1 MIGHPNRLRRA
12 RRVRPSVPREVL
24 VFWANVRRQTACHTT
39 ALQLAYESA
48 CDVVCIQEPYVSA
61 PTKKTGHPA
70 YDCYAPTDEWDSS
83 DPTSFESERP
93 RVLTYVRKNSGLNAQ
108 QHRSSQD
115 RDLLWVNV
123 NGFLILNIYR
133 QPTTDK
139 VIDYVTNLAPPQ
151 NSLIGGDFN
160 ARNEAF
166 EPGVAN
172 ANRGGEIAQ
181 WSSDSGL
188 DFIGEPGVPTHQAG
202 HVLDLTFSNI
212 PYASTVVRED
222 LATGS
227 DHESLVTRIPGRGRV
242 PLEQYNYRVP
252 ESKLPKLSSLI
263 GTGIRSLPDP
273 SSIET
278 HDQLDQFA
286 ATLTALFQDAIKTA
300 GSLNRTHTFTT
311 PWWTSECQAKR
322 QQWLGVRHTDP
333 DKADT
338 AKRAFLSCV
347 RSSKRAY
354 WRDRIDNIKT
364 DSDLYNIISWHK
376 LGTDLKAPPLLVDG
390 LPVEDTMEKA
400 EALRRAVLGRFS
412 PDDDLPTDPIPITTT
427 SSLPWLQSV
436 TMEEVEANTIGVSST
451 SPGSDRITV
460 RLLKACWEHLKDIVL
475 SLFNRCL
482 ALCHIPLAWKVA
494 EVAMIP
500 KVGKKDKS
508 SVRSWRPIALLSCL
522 SKGLERII
530 AKRIA
535 WTALTHGVLS
545 PQHAGAL
552 PKLSATDLVASFT
565 HDAEMALSQ
574 NKQVTLVTMDVQGAF
589 DALLRRRLLK
599 RMGEQGW
606 PRELLL
612 LVDSFLTGRKARVR
626 LEGSTTPEYDVVCGT
641 PQGSPLS
648 PVLYMLYLAELLNMD
663 QTLRFGYADDLALYR
678 ASHDLTQ
685 NVRLLAKDVQSIL
698 AWGEYNKVAFAP
710 EKLEMIHITRHR
722 GDESPS
728 IVVNDRLTIDPVQ
741 AKKPGYTPT
750 LRWLGVFFD
759 RKLTWRSHILARAG
773 KARAV
778 AQHIRNLARTT
789 CGPPASSLRKA
800 VITCVIPS
808 LTFGTEAWY
817 GGRNR
822 PAKQASKGT
831 VSARVG
837 WHINVIESTLALAIR
852 GVLPVWRTTP
862 TPSLFRDAG
871 IPSGYATLEE
881 AKLRFA
887 LRLNTIHK
895 GHTLVRRIRPPMI
908 TRGRGT
914 GTRQPAKTIIQ
925 RLGSILPEVPRPTL
939 SPPHYS
945 PGCRIDPTGGID
957 KATAS
962 KAFQVWQESL
972 PPTDICVFSDG
983 SEQWQEGIKYV
994 GYGFVLMVNGTQ
1006 IDTGAGAINSR
1017 SHVFDAE
1024 AIGAWRGLERA
1035 IAVAPPRSKI
1045 WLCIDSTSVIWC
1057 IRGNASNSSQ
1067 WAFLACHRAME
1078 QHNISLRWAPGHTG
1092 IEGNEAADTLAGEGA
1107 LRGSAIG
1114 MEAEPTISGIRSIFR
1129 ELRNEARLRWWD
1141 TVSQKLSQWYRRW
1154 SDTYEIDSLPELEL
1168 RRPALH
1174 RWLALRS
1181 SHGDFDWYHRKFNH
1195 EDAKLDC
1202 SCGRRK
1208 SPEHLALCH
1217 KTQRSFRHWPKRP
1230 PTPPTDRTEAVA
1242 YLRSL
1247 DPKQF
1252 VELLELTSFYSRVC
1266 TR

>member
-1 MIGHPNRLRRA
+1 
-12 RRVRPSVPREVL
+12 
-24 VFWANVRRQTACHTT
+24 
-39 ALQLAYESA
+39 
-48 CDVVCIQEPYVSA
+48 
-61 PTKKTGHPA
+61 
-70 YDCYAPTDEWDSS
+70 
-83 DPTSFESERP
+83 
-93 RVLTYVRKNSGLNAQ
+93 
-108 QHRSSQD
+108 
-115 RDLLWVNV
+115 
-123 NGFLILNIYR
+123 
-133 QPTTDK
+133 
-139 VIDYVTNLAPPQ
+139 
-151 NSLIGGDFN
+151 
-160 ARNEAF
+160 
-166 EPGVAN
+166 
-172 ANRGGEIAQ
+172 
-181 WSSDSGL
+181 
-188 DFIGEPGVPTHQAG
+188 
-202 HVLDLTFSNI
+202 
-212 PYASTVVRED
+212 
-222 LATGS
+222 
-227 DHESLVTRIPGRGRV
+227 
-242 PLEQYNYRVP
+242 
-252 ESKLPKLSSLI
+252 
-263 GTGIRSLPDP
+263 
-273 SSIET
+273 
-278 HDQLDQFA
+278 
-286 ATLTALFQDAIKTA
+286 
-300 GSLNRTHTFTT
+300 
-311 PWWTSECQAKR
+311 
-322 QQWLGVRHTDP
+322 
-333 DKADT
+333 
-338 AKRAFLSCV
+338 
-347 RSSKRAY
+347 
-354 WRDRIDNIKT
+354 
-364 DSDLYNIISWHK
+364 
-376 LGTDLKAPPLLVDG
+376 
-390 LPVEDTMEKA
+390 
-400 EALRRAVLGRFS
+400 
-412 PDDDLPTDPIPITTT
+412 
-427 SSLPWLQSV
+427 
-436 TMEEVEANTIGVSST
+436 
-451 SPGSDRITV
+451 
-460 RLLKACWEHLKDIVL
+460 
-475 SLFNRCL
+475 
-482 ALCHIPLAWKVA
+482 
-494 EVAMIP
+494 
-500 KVGKKDKS
+500 
-508 SVRSWRPIALLSCL
+508 
-522 SKGLERII
+522 
-530 AKRIA
+530 
-535 WTALTHGVLS
+535 
-545 PQHAGAL
+545 
-552 PKLSATDLVASFT
+552 
-565 HDAEMALSQ
+565 
-574 NKQVTLVTMDVQGAF
+574 
-589 DALLRRRLLK
+589 
-599 RMGEQGW
+599 
-606 PRELLL
+606 
-612 LVDSFLTGRKARVR
+612 
-626 LEGSTTPEYDVVCGT
+626 
-641 PQGSPLS
+641 
-648 PVLYMLYLAELLNMD
+648 MD

-741 AKKPGYTPT
+741 AKKPGYAPT

-789 CGPPASSLRKA
+789 CGPAASSLRKA

-881 AKLRFA
+881 AKLRSHPCPSHS
-887 LRLNTIHK
+887 T
-895 GHTLVRRIRPPMI
+895 PMI

-939 SPPHYS
+939 SPLHYS

-983 SEQWQEGIKYV
+983 SEQWQE
-994 GYGFVLMVNGTQ
+994 
-1006 IDTGAGAINSR
+1006 A
-1017 SHVFDAE
+1017 
-1024 AIGAWRGLERA
+1024 
-1035 IAVAPPRSKI
+1035 
-1045 WLCIDSTSVIWC
+1045 ST
-1057 IRGNASNSSQ
+1057 
-1067 WAFLACHRAME
+1067 CHRAME

-1092 IEGNEAADTLAGEGA
+1092 IEGNEAADNLAGEGA

-1208 SPEHLALCH
+1208 SLEHLALPQNPEVFPTLA
-1217 KTQRSFRHWPKRP
+1217 K
-1230 PTPPTDRTEAVA
+1230 TPPD
-1242 YLRSL
+1242 
-1247 DPKQF
+1247 
-1252 VELLELTSFYSRVC
+1252 TSNR
-1266 TR
+1266 

>member
-1 MIGHPNRLRRA
+1 
-12 RRVRPSVPREVL
+12 
-24 VFWANVRRQTACHTT
+24 
-39 ALQLAYESA
+39 
-48 CDVVCIQEPYVSA
+48 
-61 PTKKTGHPA
+61 
-70 YDCYAPTDEWDSS
+70 
-83 DPTSFESERP
+83 
-93 RVLTYVRKNSGLNAQ
+93 
-108 QHRSSQD
+108 
-115 RDLLWVNV
+115 
-123 NGFLILNIYR
+123 
-133 QPTTDK
+133 
-139 VIDYVTNLAPPQ
+139 
-151 NSLIGGDFN
+151 
-160 ARNEAF
+160 
-166 EPGVAN
+166 
-172 ANRGGEIAQ
+172 
-181 WSSDSGL
+181 
-188 DFIGEPGVPTHQAG
+188 
-202 HVLDLTFSNI
+202 
-212 PYASTVVRED
+212 
-222 LATGS
+222 
-227 DHESLVTRIPGRGRV
+227 
-242 PLEQYNYRVP
+242 
-252 ESKLPKLSSLI
+252 
-263 GTGIRSLPDP
+263 
-273 SSIET
+273 
-278 HDQLDQFA
+278 
-286 ATLTALFQDAIKTA
+286 
-300 GSLNRTHTFTT
+300 
-311 PWWTSECQAKR
+311 
-322 QQWLGVRHTDP
+322 
-333 DKADT
+333 
-338 AKRAFLSCV
+338 
-347 RSSKRAY
+347 
-354 WRDRIDNIKT
+354 
-364 DSDLYNIISWHK
+364 
-376 LGTDLKAPPLLVDG
+376 
-390 LPVEDTMEKA
+390 
-400 EALRRAVLGRFS
+400 
-412 PDDDLPTDPIPITTT
+412 
-427 SSLPWLQSV
+427 
-436 TMEEVEANTIGVSST
+436 MEEVEANTIGVSST

-574 NKQVTLVTMDVQGAF
+574 NKQGAF

-626 LEGSTTPEYDVVCGT
+626 LEGSTTLKHSC
-641 PQGSPLS
+641 L
-648 PVLYMLYLAELLNMD
+648 
-663 QTLRFGYADDLALYR
+663 
-678 ASHDLTQ
+678 
-685 NVRLLAKDVQSIL
+685 
-698 AWGEYNKVAFAP
+698 GEYNKVAFAP

-773 KARAV
+773 KARLSHNISA
-778 AQHIRNLARTT
+778 IW
-789 CGPPASSLRKA
+789 PA
-800 VITCVIPS
+800 
-808 LTFGTEAWY
+808 
-817 GGRNR
+817 R
-822 PAKQASKGT
+822 PAPARELTSQSSHHLCYTLPNGT

-994 GYGFVLMVNGTQ
+994 GYGFALMVNGTQ

-1017 SHVFDAE
+1017 SHFRRRSNRSLA
-1024 AIGAWRGLERA
+1024 RA
-1035 IAVAPPRSKI
+1035 R
-1045 WLCIDSTSVIWC
+1045 T
-1057 IRGNASNSSQ
+1057 GN
-1067 WAFLACHRAME
+1067 
-1078 QHNISLRWAPGHTG
+1078 
-1092 IEGNEAADTLAGEGA
+1092 
-1107 LRGSAIG
+1107 RGSSA
-1114 MEAEPTISGIRSIFR
+1114 
-1129 ELRNEARLRWWD
+1129 
-1141 TVSQKLSQWYRRW
+1141 
-1154 SDTYEIDSLPELEL
+1154 
-1168 RRPALH
+1168 
-1174 RWLALRS
+1174 
-1181 SHGDFDWYHRKFNH
+1181 
-1195 EDAKLDC
+1195 
-1202 SCGRRK
+1202 
-1208 SPEHLALCH
+1208 
-1217 KTQRSFRHWPKRP
+1217 
-1230 PTPPTDRTEAVA
+1230 
-1242 YLRSL
+1242 
-1247 DPKQF
+1247 
-1252 VELLELTSFYSRVC
+1252 
-1266 TR
+1266 

>member
-1 MIGHPNRLRRA
+1 
-12 RRVRPSVPREVL
+12 
-24 VFWANVRRQTACHTT
+24 
-39 ALQLAYESA
+39 
-48 CDVVCIQEPYVSA
+48 
-61 PTKKTGHPA
+61 
-70 YDCYAPTDEWDSS
+70 
-83 DPTSFESERP
+83 
-93 RVLTYVRKNSGLNAQ
+93 
-108 QHRSSQD
+108 
-115 RDLLWVNV
+115 
-123 NGFLILNIYR
+123 
-133 QPTTDK
+133 
-139 VIDYVTNLAPPQ
+139 
-151 NSLIGGDFN
+151 
-160 ARNEAF
+160 
-166 EPGVAN
+166 
-172 ANRGGEIAQ
+172 
-181 WSSDSGL
+181 
-188 DFIGEPGVPTHQAG
+188 
-202 HVLDLTFSNI
+202 
-212 PYASTVVRED
+212 
-222 LATGS
+222 
-227 DHESLVTRIPGRGRV
+227 
-242 PLEQYNYRVP
+242 
-252 ESKLPKLSSLI
+252 
-263 GTGIRSLPDP
+263 
-273 SSIET
+273 
-278 HDQLDQFA
+278 
-286 ATLTALFQDAIKTA
+286 
-300 GSLNRTHTFTT
+300 
-311 PWWTSECQAKR
+311 
-322 QQWLGVRHTDP
+322 
-333 DKADT
+333 
-338 AKRAFLSCV
+338 
-347 RSSKRAY
+347 
-354 WRDRIDNIKT
+354 
-364 DSDLYNIISWHK
+364 
-376 LGTDLKAPPLLVDG
+376 
-390 LPVEDTMEKA
+390 MEKA

-626 LEGSTTPEYDVVCGT
+626 LESSTTPEYDVVCGT
-641 PQGSPLS
+641 PKAPHYHQ
-648 PVLYMLYLAELLNMD
+648 
-663 QTLRFGYADDLALYR
+663 
-678 ASHDLTQ
+678 
-685 NVRLLAKDVQSIL
+685 LLAKDVQSIL

-722 GDESPS
+722 GDESTS

-925 RLGSILPEVPRPTL
+925 RLGSILPESGRNH
-939 SPPHYS
+939 S
-945 PGCRIDPTGGID
+945 
-957 KATAS
+957 
-962 KAFQVWQESL
+962 
-972 PPTDICVFSDG
+972 PTDICVFSDG

-994 GYGFVLMVNGTQ
+994 GYGFVLMANGTQ

>member
-1 MIGHPNRLRRA
+1 
-12 RRVRPSVPREVL
+12 
-24 VFWANVRRQTACHTT
+24 
-39 ALQLAYESA
+39 
-48 CDVVCIQEPYVSA
+48 
-61 PTKKTGHPA
+61 
-70 YDCYAPTDEWDSS
+70 
-83 DPTSFESERP
+83 
-93 RVLTYVRKNSGLNAQ
+93 
-108 QHRSSQD
+108 
-115 RDLLWVNV
+115 
-123 NGFLILNIYR
+123 
-133 QPTTDK
+133 
-139 VIDYVTNLAPPQ
+139 
-151 NSLIGGDFN
+151 
-160 ARNEAF
+160 
-166 EPGVAN
+166 
-172 ANRGGEIAQ
+172 
-181 WSSDSGL
+181 
-188 DFIGEPGVPTHQAG
+188 
-202 HVLDLTFSNI
+202 
-212 PYASTVVRED
+212 
-222 LATGS
+222 
-227 DHESLVTRIPGRGRV
+227 
-242 PLEQYNYRVP
+242 
-252 ESKLPKLSSLI
+252 
-263 GTGIRSLPDP
+263 
-273 SSIET
+273 
-278 HDQLDQFA
+278 
-286 ATLTALFQDAIKTA
+286 
-300 GSLNRTHTFTT
+300 
-311 PWWTSECQAKR
+311 
-322 QQWLGVRHTDP
+322 
-333 DKADT
+333 
-338 AKRAFLSCV
+338 
-347 RSSKRAY
+347 
-354 WRDRIDNIKT
+354 
-364 DSDLYNIISWHK
+364 
-376 LGTDLKAPPLLVDG
+376 
-390 LPVEDTMEKA
+390 
-400 EALRRAVLGRFS
+400 
-412 PDDDLPTDPIPITTT
+412 
-427 SSLPWLQSV
+427 
-436 TMEEVEANTIGVSST
+436 MEEVEANTIGVSST

-535 WTALTHGVLS
+535 WTAPHPRRPQPPACGGSTQTFRHRPSRLLHPRCRNGTLTE
-545 PQHAGAL
+545 Q
-552 PKLSATDLVASFT
+552 AS
-565 HDAEMALSQ
+565 H
-574 NKQVTLVTMDVQGAF
+574 LVTMDVQGAF

-599 RMGEQGW
+599 RMGEQGLATRTATSCGQLSHRTQS
-606 PRELLL
+606 PRPA
-612 LVDSFLTGRKARVR
+612 GR
-626 LEGSTTPEYDVVCGT
+626 LNHPEYDVVCGT
-641 PQGSPLS
+641 P
-648 PVLYMLYLAELLNMD
+648 
-663 QTLRFGYADDLALYR
+663 
-678 ASHDLTQ
+678 
-685 NVRLLAKDVQSIL
+685 K
-698 AWGEYNKVAFAP
+698 AP
-710 EKLEMIHITRHR
+710 HYHQ
-722 GDESPS
+722 DESPS

-759 RKLTWRSHILARAG
+759 RKLTWRSTFSPGG

-831 VSARVG
+831 VSAR
-837 WHINVIESTLALAIR
+837 WLAYQCHRVDPGTRHPRRPPCL
-852 GVLPVWRTTP
+852 
-862 TPSLFRDAG
+862 TPSTKVTPLSVAFD
-871 IPSGYATLEE
+871 PDD
-881 AKLRFA
+881 
-887 LRLNTIHK
+887 H
-895 GHTLVRRIRPPMI
+895 
-908 TRGRGT
+908 
-914 GTRQPAKTIIQ
+914 
-925 RLGSILPEVPRPTL
+925 PRPRHRHPPTGKDNYPETWEHPPGSPKTDPL
-939 SPPHYS
+939 PPHYS

-994 GYGFVLMVNGTQ
+994 GYGFVLMANGTQ

>member
-1 MIGHPNRLRRA
+1 MGYSPARCANCHGPRPSGHTDCP
-12 RRVRPSVPREVL
+12 VRPSRTAKGTLSFPSRAEVDKFRRYGDRWYRDAHSTPTPPQNDDTSPTAPTSKRKVPRVGEDG
-24 VFWANVRRQTACHTT
+24 FQTVTRPSRKAAFKGNFAWTSLRGNNESPPSSQVSIPTQEMDTRAARTTLGPTGGPSLLGQRPKTDGVSHKLCDTT

-70 YDCYAPTDEWDSS
+70 YDCYAPTDEWNSS
-83 DPTSFESERP
+83 DPTSFELERP

-436 TMEEVEANTIGVSST
+436 TMEE
-451 SPGSDRITV
+451 
-460 RLLKACWEHLKDIVL
+460 
-475 SLFNRCL
+475 
-482 ALCHIPLAWKVA
+482 
-494 EVAMIP
+494 
-500 KVGKKDKS
+500 
-508 SVRSWRPIALLSCL
+508 
-522 SKGLERII
+522 
-530 AKRIA
+530 
-535 WTALTHGVLS
+535 
-545 PQHAGAL
+545 
-552 PKLSATDLVASFT
+552 
-565 HDAEMALSQ
+565 
-574 NKQVTLVTMDVQGAF
+574 
-589 DALLRRRLLK
+589 
-599 RMGEQGW
+599 
-606 PRELLL
+606 
-612 LVDSFLTGRKARVR
+612 
-626 LEGSTTPEYDVVCGT
+626 
-641 PQGSPLS
+641 
-648 PVLYMLYLAELLNMD
+648 
-663 QTLRFGYADDLALYR
+663 
-678 ASHDLTQ
+678 

-983 SEQWQEGIKYV
+983 SEQWQEGI
-994 GYGFVLMVNGTQ
+994 N
-1006 IDTGAGAINSR
+1006 
-1017 SHVFDAE
+1017 
-1024 AIGAWRGLERA
+1024 
-1035 IAVAPPRSKI
+1035 
-1045 WLCIDSTSVIWC
+1045 
-1057 IRGNASNSSQ
+1057 
-1067 WAFLACHRAME
+1067 
-1078 QHNISLRWAPGHTG
+1078 LRWAPGHTG

>member
-1 MIGHPNRLRRA
+1 
-12 RRVRPSVPREVL
+12 
-24 VFWANVRRQTACHTT
+24 
-39 ALQLAYESA
+39 
-48 CDVVCIQEPYVSA
+48 
-61 PTKKTGHPA
+61 
-70 YDCYAPTDEWDSS
+70 
-83 DPTSFESERP
+83 
-93 RVLTYVRKNSGLNAQ
+93 
-108 QHRSSQD
+108 
-115 RDLLWVNV
+115 
-123 NGFLILNIYR
+123 
-133 QPTTDK
+133 
-139 VIDYVTNLAPPQ
+139 
-151 NSLIGGDFN
+151 
-160 ARNEAF
+160 
-166 EPGVAN
+166 
-172 ANRGGEIAQ
+172 
-181 WSSDSGL
+181 
-188 DFIGEPGVPTHQAG
+188 
-202 HVLDLTFSNI
+202 
-212 PYASTVVRED
+212 
-222 LATGS
+222 
-227 DHESLVTRIPGRGRV
+227 
-242 PLEQYNYRVP
+242 
-252 ESKLPKLSSLI
+252 
-263 GTGIRSLPDP
+263 
-273 SSIET
+273 
-278 HDQLDQFA
+278 
-286 ATLTALFQDAIKTA
+286 
-300 GSLNRTHTFTT
+300 
-311 PWWTSECQAKR
+311 
-322 QQWLGVRHTDP
+322 
-333 DKADT
+333 
-338 AKRAFLSCV
+338 
-347 RSSKRAY
+347 
-354 WRDRIDNIKT
+354 
-364 DSDLYNIISWHK
+364 
-376 LGTDLKAPPLLVDG
+376 
-390 LPVEDTMEKA
+390 
-400 EALRRAVLGRFS
+400 
-412 PDDDLPTDPIPITTT
+412 
-427 SSLPWLQSV
+427 
-436 TMEEVEANTIGVSST
+436 
-451 SPGSDRITV
+451 
-460 RLLKACWEHLKDIVL
+460 
-475 SLFNRCL
+475 
-482 ALCHIPLAWKVA
+482 
-494 EVAMIP
+494 
-500 KVGKKDKS
+500 
-508 SVRSWRPIALLSCL
+508 
-522 SKGLERII
+522 
-530 AKRIA
+530 
-535 WTALTHGVLS
+535 
-545 PQHAGAL
+545 
-552 PKLSATDLVASFT
+552 
-565 HDAEMALSQ
+565 
-574 NKQVTLVTMDVQGAF
+574 
-589 DALLRRRLLK
+589 
-599 RMGEQGW
+599 
-606 PRELLL
+606 
-612 LVDSFLTGRKARVR
+612 
-626 LEGSTTPEYDVVCGT
+626 
-641 PQGSPLS
+641 
-648 PVLYMLYLAELLNMD
+648 MD
-663 QTLRFGYADDLALYR
+663 QTLRFG
-678 ASHDLTQ
+678 
-685 NVRLLAKDVQSIL
+685 LLAKDVQSIL

-983 SEQWQEGIKYV
+983 SEQWQEGI
-994 GYGFVLMVNGTQ
+994 N
-1006 IDTGAGAINSR
+1006 
-1017 SHVFDAE
+1017 
-1024 AIGAWRGLERA
+1024 
-1035 IAVAPPRSKI
+1035 
-1045 WLCIDSTSVIWC
+1045 
-1057 IRGNASNSSQ
+1057 
-1067 WAFLACHRAME
+1067 
-1078 QHNISLRWAPGHTG
+1078 
-1092 IEGNEAADTLAGEGA
+1092 
-1107 LRGSAIG
+1107 
-1114 MEAEPTISGIRSIFR
+1114 GIRSIFR

>member
-1 MIGHPNRLRRA
+1 
-12 RRVRPSVPREVL
+12 
-24 VFWANVRRQTACHTT
+24 
-39 ALQLAYESA
+39 
-48 CDVVCIQEPYVSA
+48 
-61 PTKKTGHPA
+61 
-70 YDCYAPTDEWDSS
+70 
-83 DPTSFESERP
+83 
-93 RVLTYVRKNSGLNAQ
+93 
-108 QHRSSQD
+108 
-115 RDLLWVNV
+115 
-123 NGFLILNIYR
+123 
-133 QPTTDK
+133 
-139 VIDYVTNLAPPQ
+139 
-151 NSLIGGDFN
+151 
-160 ARNEAF
+160 
-166 EPGVAN
+166 
-172 ANRGGEIAQ
+172 
-181 WSSDSGL
+181 
-188 DFIGEPGVPTHQAG
+188 
-202 HVLDLTFSNI
+202 
-212 PYASTVVRED
+212 
-222 LATGS
+222 
-227 DHESLVTRIPGRGRV
+227 
-242 PLEQYNYRVP
+242 
-252 ESKLPKLSSLI
+252 
-263 GTGIRSLPDP
+263 
-273 SSIET
+273 
-278 HDQLDQFA
+278 
-286 ATLTALFQDAIKTA
+286 
-300 GSLNRTHTFTT
+300 
-311 PWWTSECQAKR
+311 
-322 QQWLGVRHTDP
+322 
-333 DKADT
+333 
-338 AKRAFLSCV
+338 
-347 RSSKRAY
+347 
-354 WRDRIDNIKT
+354 
-364 DSDLYNIISWHK
+364 
-376 LGTDLKAPPLLVDG
+376 
-390 LPVEDTMEKA
+390 
-400 EALRRAVLGRFS
+400 
-412 PDDDLPTDPIPITTT
+412 
-427 SSLPWLQSV
+427 
-436 TMEEVEANTIGVSST
+436 
-451 SPGSDRITV
+451 
-460 RLLKACWEHLKDIVL
+460 
-475 SLFNRCL
+475 
-482 ALCHIPLAWKVA
+482 
-494 EVAMIP
+494 
-500 KVGKKDKS
+500 
-508 SVRSWRPIALLSCL
+508 
-522 SKGLERII
+522 
-530 AKRIA
+530 
-535 WTALTHGVLS
+535 
-545 PQHAGAL
+545 
-552 PKLSATDLVASFT
+552 
-565 HDAEMALSQ
+565 MALSQ

-641 PQGSPLS
+641 PKAPHYHQAFLP
-648 PVLYMLYLAELLNMD
+648 
-663 QTLRFGYADDLALYR
+663 
-678 ASHDLTQ
+678 
-685 NVRLLAKDVQSIL
+685 
-698 AWGEYNKVAFAP
+698 GENIKVAFAP

-741 AKKPGYTPT
+741 AKKPGYTP
-750 LRWLGVFFD
+750 LSAGWEFFD

-908 TRGRGT
+908 TEAAAPAPANQ
-914 GTRQPAKTIIQ
+914 RQLSRDLGASSGSPKTDP
-925 RLGSILPEVPRPTL
+925 L
-939 SPPHYS
+939 PPHYS

-994 GYGFVLMVNGTQ
+994 GYGFVLMANGTQ

-1078 QHNISLRWAPGHTG
+1078 QHNIT
-1092 IEGNEAADTLAGEGA
+1092 GEGA

>member
-1 MIGHPNRLRRA
+1 MVQLCGPRSTPSIQAWDGTLIQTGSVIEDEVFAQTKLKPVSCRASRHGASPTNHNITWVISFLSPVAPFTLFSCSSVARAILKKPQIQHHNPGCQSYCHAARCNRTPRCSNCAAPTNEHNGPSGANCTNPVRCANCHGPRPSGHTDCPVRPSRTAKGTLSFPSRAEVDKFRRYGDRWYRDAHSTPTPPQNDDTSPTAHTSKRKVPGSGRTVSKLSLGRPGKQPLKATSRGRRLAETTSPHLAPKSLSRHKRWTRA

-139 VIDYVTNLAPPQ
+139 VIDY
-151 NSLIGGDFN
+151 
-160 ARNEAF
+160 
-166 EPGVAN
+166 
-172 ANRGGEIAQ
+172 

-227 DHESLVTRIPGRGRV
+227 DHESLVTRIPVAAG
-242 PLEQYNYRVP
+242 VP

-322 QQWLGVRHTDP
+322 QQWLGSFSLLCTLLE
-333 DKADT
+333 K
-338 AKRAFLSCV
+338 
-347 RSSKRAY
+347 AY

-376 LGTDLKAPPLLVDG
+376 LGTDLKA
-390 LPVEDTMEKA
+390 LPFSSMASLWRTPWK
-400 EALRRAVLGRFS
+400 RRRPYAAQSLAVLAQ
-412 PDDDLPTDPIPITTT
+412 TTT
-427 SSLPWLQSV
+427 YQRTLSLSPQPPAFHGYNLSQWKKLRLH
-436 TMEEVEANTIGVSST
+436 NWRLST

-460 RLLKACWEHLKDIVL
+460 RLKACWEHLKDIVL

-494 EVAMIP
+494 RTNHREKNCLDCP
-500 KVGKKDKS
+500 HP
-508 SVRSWRPIALLSCL
+508 RRPQ
-522 SKGLERII
+522 
-530 AKRIA
+530 
-535 WTALTHGVLS
+535 

-626 LEGSTTPEYDVVCGT
+626 LEGSTTPDRT
-641 PQGSPLS
+641 PQYGPNA
-648 PVLYMLYLAELLNMD
+648 PF
-663 QTLRFGYADDLALYR
+663 RYADDLALYR

-759 RKLTWRSHILARAG
+759 RKLTWRSHILAGRA
-773 KARAV
+773 R
-778 AQHIRNLARTT
+778 H
-789 CGPPASSLRKA
+789 
-800 VITCVIPS
+800 
-808 LTFGTEAWY
+808 
-817 GGRNR
+817 
-822 PAKQASKGT
+822 
-831 VSARVG
+831 
-837 WHINVIESTLALAIR
+837 AL
-852 GVLPVWRTTP
+852 
-862 TPSLFRDAG
+862 S
-871 IPSGYATLEE
+871 
-881 AKLRFA
+881 
-887 LRLNTIHK
+887 
-895 GHTLVRRIRPPMI
+895 
-908 TRGRGT
+908 
-914 GTRQPAKTIIQ
+914 
-925 RLGSILPEVPRPTL
+925 
-939 SPPHYS
+939 
-945 PGCRIDPTGGID
+945 
-957 KATAS
+957 
-962 KAFQVWQESL
+962 
-972 PPTDICVFSDG
+972 
-983 SEQWQEGIKYV
+983 
-994 GYGFVLMVNGTQ
+994 
-1006 IDTGAGAINSR
+1006 
-1017 SHVFDAE
+1017 
-1024 AIGAWRGLERA
+1024 
-1035 IAVAPPRSKI
+1035 
-1045 WLCIDSTSVIWC
+1045 
-1057 IRGNASNSSQ
+1057 
-1067 WAFLACHRAME
+1067 
-1078 QHNISLRWAPGHTG
+1078 HNIS
-1092 IEGNEAADTLAGEGA
+1092 
-1107 LRGSAIG
+1107 AIWP
-1114 MEAEPTISGIRSIFR
+1114 A
-1129 ELRNEARLRWWD
+1129 
-1141 TVSQKLSQWYRRW
+1141 
-1154 SDTYEIDSLPELEL
+1154 
-1168 RRPALH
+1168 RPA
-1174 RWLALRS
+1174 A
-1181 SHGDFDWYHRKFNH
+1181 
-1195 EDAKLDC
+1195 
-1202 SCGRRK
+1202 RR
-1208 SPEHLALCH
+1208 
-1217 KTQRSFRHWPKRP
+1217 
-1230 PTPPTDRTEAVA
+1230 
-1242 YLRSL
+1242 
-1247 DPKQF
+1247 
-1252 VELLELTSFYSRVC
+1252 ELTSQSSHHLCYTLPNVRN
-1266 TR
+1266 

>member
-1 MIGHPNRLRRA
+1 
-12 RRVRPSVPREVL
+12 
-24 VFWANVRRQTACHTT
+24 
-39 ALQLAYESA
+39 
-48 CDVVCIQEPYVSA
+48 
-61 PTKKTGHPA
+61 
-70 YDCYAPTDEWDSS
+70 
-83 DPTSFESERP
+83 
-93 RVLTYVRKNSGLNAQ
+93 
-108 QHRSSQD
+108 
-115 RDLLWVNV
+115 
-123 NGFLILNIYR
+123 
-133 QPTTDK
+133 
-139 VIDYVTNLAPPQ
+139 
-151 NSLIGGDFN
+151 
-160 ARNEAF
+160 
-166 EPGVAN
+166 
-172 ANRGGEIAQ
+172 
-181 WSSDSGL
+181 
-188 DFIGEPGVPTHQAG
+188 
-202 HVLDLTFSNI
+202 
-212 PYASTVVRED
+212 
-222 LATGS
+222 
-227 DHESLVTRIPGRGRV
+227 
-242 PLEQYNYRVP
+242 
-252 ESKLPKLSSLI
+252 
-263 GTGIRSLPDP
+263 
-273 SSIET
+273 
-278 HDQLDQFA
+278 
-286 ATLTALFQDAIKTA
+286 
-300 GSLNRTHTFTT
+300 
-311 PWWTSECQAKR
+311 
-322 QQWLGVRHTDP
+322 
-333 DKADT
+333 
-338 AKRAFLSCV
+338 
-347 RSSKRAY
+347 
-354 WRDRIDNIKT
+354 
-364 DSDLYNIISWHK
+364 
-376 LGTDLKAPPLLVDG
+376 
-390 LPVEDTMEKA
+390 
-400 EALRRAVLGRFS
+400 
-412 PDDDLPTDPIPITTT
+412 
-427 SSLPWLQSV
+427 
-436 TMEEVEANTIGVSST
+436 MEEVEANTIGVSST

-508 SVRSWRPIALLSCL
+508 SNESSRKNCLDCPHPRRPQPPAC
-522 SKGLERII
+522 
-530 AKRIA
+530 
-535 WTALTHGVLS
+535 
-545 PQHAGAL
+545 GAL

-750 LRWLGVFFD
+750 LRWLGPHS
-759 RKLTWRSHILARAG
+759 RPGG

-837 WHINVIESTLALAIR
+837 WQSIIESTLALAIR

-862 TPSLFRDAG
+862 TPSLFRDAE
-871 IPSGYATLEE
+871 S
-881 AKLRFA
+881 
-887 LRLNTIHK
+887 RLDTPHLK
-895 GHTLVRRIRPPMI
+895 RRN
-908 TRGRGT
+908 
-914 GTRQPAKTIIQ
+914 
-925 RLGSILPEVPRPTL
+925 
-939 SPPHYS
+939 Y
-945 PGCRIDPTGGID
+945 DPTGGID

-994 GYGFVLMVNGTQ
+994 GYGFVLMANGTQ

-1035 IAVAPPRSKI
+1035 IAGECLELLAMGIFSLPP
-1045 WLCIDSTSVIWC
+1045 
-1057 IRGNASNSSQ
+1057 
-1067 WAFLACHRAME
+1067 AME

-1202 SCGRRK
+1202 SCGRLK

>member
-1 MIGHPNRLRRA
+1 MPNTLGPRPPSPTNLNTRAGKRMKAPKGQLPPGPLPKGASAITTTVSASAAITERLDAKAREAKLLREVFETFAKTVDTFVASCKDDKRPIAHQISSQVAKGTHRVAISSKAAPTSARSGSTLTSQQRDDPRILVVLKQEDRLARKEPYAIRNNSRVPSKESHLTPTFLRSPALPQALKSPEMVQLCGPRSTPSIQAWDGTLIQTGSVIEDEVFAQTKLKPVSCRASRHGASPTNHNITWVISFLSPVAPFTLFSCSSVARAILKKPQIQHHNPGCQSYCHAARCNHAPTVTAHDLQGTLTAQSALLALRREHLASPPELRLINSDDTATDGIEMPTLHLLHHKTTTPPLRHPPARGKSPGREDGFQTVTRPSRKAAFKGNFAWTSLRETTSPHLAPKSLSRHKKWTRA

-24 VFWANVRRQTACHTT
+24 VFWANVRRQTACDTRCVT
-39 ALQLAYESA
+39 QPALQLAYESA

-70 YDCYAPTDEWDSS
+70 YDCYAPTDEWNSS
-83 DPTSFESERP
+83 DPTSFELERP

-188 DFIGEPGVPTHQAG
+188 DFIGERGVPTHQAG
-202 HVLDLTFSNI
+202 HVLDHFLQHTLRLDSL
-212 PYASTVVRED
+212 PRHSHP
-222 LATGS
+222 GS
-227 DHESLVTRIPGRGRV
+227 RQG

-311 PWWTSECQAKR
+311 RGGPPNAKPSAN
-322 QQWLGVRHTDP
+322 T
-333 DKADT
+333 
-338 AKRAFLSCV
+338 FLSCV

-376 LGTDLKAPPLLVDG
+376 LGTDLKALPSRRWPPCG
-390 LPVEDTMEKA
+390 GHHGKA

-482 ALCHIPLAWKVA
+482 APLPHPLAWKVA

-535 WTALTHGVLS
+535 WTALTTAPSRLLH
-545 PQHAGAL
+545 
-552 PKLSATDLVASFT
+552 

-663 QTLRFGYADDLALYR
+663 QTLRFGYADD
-678 ASHDLTQ
+678 
-685 NVRLLAKDVQSIL
+685 
-698 AWGEYNKVAFAP
+698 
-710 EKLEMIHITRHR
+710 
-722 GDESPS
+722 
-728 IVVNDRLTIDPVQ
+728 
-741 AKKPGYTPT
+741 
-750 LRWLGVFFD
+750 
-759 RKLTWRSHILARAG
+759 
-773 KARAV
+773 
-778 AQHIRNLARTT
+778 
-789 CGPPASSLRKA
+789 
-800 VITCVIPS
+800 
-808 LTFGTEAWY
+808 
-817 GGRNR
+817 
-822 PAKQASKGT
+822 
-831 VSARVG
+831 
-837 WHINVIESTLALAIR
+837 
-852 GVLPVWRTTP
+852 
-862 TPSLFRDAG
+862 
-871 IPSGYATLEE
+871 
-881 AKLRFA
+881 
-887 LRLNTIHK
+887 
-895 GHTLVRRIRPPMI
+895 
-908 TRGRGT
+908 
-914 GTRQPAKTIIQ
+914 
-925 RLGSILPEVPRPTL
+925 
-939 SPPHYS
+939 
-945 PGCRIDPTGGID
+945 
-957 KATAS
+957 
-962 KAFQVWQESL
+962 
-972 PPTDICVFSDG
+972 
-983 SEQWQEGIKYV
+983 
-994 GYGFVLMVNGTQ
+994 
-1006 IDTGAGAINSR
+1006 
-1017 SHVFDAE
+1017 
-1024 AIGAWRGLERA
+1024 
-1035 IAVAPPRSKI
+1035 
-1045 WLCIDSTSVIWC
+1045 
-1057 IRGNASNSSQ
+1057 
-1067 WAFLACHRAME
+1067 
-1078 QHNISLRWAPGHTG
+1078 
-1092 IEGNEAADTLAGEGA
+1092 
-1107 LRGSAIG
+1107 
-1114 MEAEPTISGIRSIFR
+1114 
-1129 ELRNEARLRWWD
+1129 
-1141 TVSQKLSQWYRRW
+1141 
-1154 SDTYEIDSLPELEL
+1154 
-1168 RRPALH
+1168 
-1174 RWLALRS
+1174 
-1181 SHGDFDWYHRKFNH
+1181 
-1195 EDAKLDC
+1195 
-1202 SCGRRK
+1202 
-1208 SPEHLALCH
+1208 
-1217 KTQRSFRHWPKRP
+1217 
-1230 PTPPTDRTEAVA
+1230 
-1242 YLRSL
+1242 
-1247 DPKQF
+1247 
-1252 VELLELTSFYSRVC
+1252 
-1266 TR
+1266 

>member
-1 MIGHPNRLRRA
+1 MPLYTYSTTKRRHLPYGTHQQEESP
-12 RRVRPSVPREVL
+12 RVGDGFQTVTRPSRKAAFKGNFAWTSLRGNNESPPSSQVSIPTQEMDTRAARTTLGPTGGPSLLGQRPKTDGVSHKL
-24 VFWANVRRQTACHTT
+24 CDTT

-70 YDCYAPTDEWDSS
+70 YDCYAPTDEWNSS
-83 DPTSFESERP
+83 DPTSFELERP
-93 RVLTYVRKNSGLNAQ
+93 RVLTYVRKTPASMPNNTGLAKTETP
-108 QHRSSQD
+108 
-115 RDLLWVNV
+115 L
-123 NGFLILNIYR
+123 
-133 QPTTDK
+133 DK
-139 VIDYVTNLAPPQ
+139 VIDYAKLHSGQATAALISSENQECPLTRRDTSSI
-151 NSLIGGDFN
+151 SL
-160 ARNEAF
+160 
-166 EPGVAN
+166 
-172 ANRGGEIAQ
+172 
-181 WSSDSGL
+181 S
-188 DFIGEPGVPTHQAG
+188 PTY
-202 HVLDLTFSNI
+202 L

-322 QQWLGVRHTDP
+322 QQWLGSFSLLCTLLE
-333 DKADT
+333 KG
-338 AKRAFLSCV
+338 LLE
-347 RSSKRAY
+347 
-354 WRDRIDNIKT
+354 DRIDNIKT

-390 LPVEDTMEKA
+390 LPVEDTMEKG
-400 EALRRAVLGRFS
+400 EALRRAVLGPFHGYNLS
-412 PDDDLPTDPIPITTT
+412 Q
-427 SSLPWLQSV
+427 W
-436 TMEEVEANTIGVSST
+436 EEVEANTIGVSST

-698 AWGEYNKVAFAP
+698 AWGEYNK
-710 EKLEMIHITRHR
+710 TSR
-722 GDESPS
+722 DESPS

-895 GHTLVRRIRPPMI
+895 GHTLVHNYPETWEHPP
-908 TRGRGT
+908 GS
-914 GTRQPAKTIIQ
+914 PKTDP
-925 RLGSILPEVPRPTL
+925 L
-939 SPPHYS
+939 PPHYS

-994 GYGFVLMVNGTQ
+994 GYGFVLMANGTQ
-1006 IDTGAGAINSR
+1006 IDTALA
-1017 SHVFDAE
+1017 
-1024 AIGAWRGLERA
+1024 L
-1035 IAVAPPRSKI
+1035 
-1045 WLCIDSTSVIWC
+1045 STHALMFSTPKQ
-1057 IRGNASNSSQ
+1057 S
-1067 WAFLACHRAME
+1067 E
-1078 QHNISLRWAPGHTG
+1078 P
-1092 IEGNEAADTLAGEGA
+1092 GEGSN
-1107 LRGSAIG
+1107 G
-1114 MEAEPTISGIRSIFR
+1114 
-1129 ELRNEARLRWWD
+1129 
-1141 TVSQKLSQWYRRW
+1141 Q
-1154 SDTYEIDSLPELEL
+1154 
-1168 RRPALH
+1168 
-1174 RWLALRS
+1174 
-1181 SHGDFDWYHRKFNH
+1181 
-1195 EDAKLDC
+1195 
-1202 SCGRRK
+1202 
-1208 SPEHLALCH
+1208 
-1217 KTQRSFRHWPKRP
+1217 
-1230 PTPPTDRTEAVA
+1230 
-1242 YLRSL
+1242 
-1247 DPKQF
+1247 
-1252 VELLELTSFYSRVC
+1252 SR
-1266 TR
+1266 